1 MLTIQ
6 NFTAIHPEAK
16 IGDNVHIDPFTTIHK
31 NVEIGDGTW
40 IGSNVTIMEGA
51 RIGKNCKIFPG
62 AVISAISQDLKYKG
76 EESYV
81 VIGDNTTIREY
92 VTINRS
98 SNEFGITT
106 LGSNCHI
113 MAYSHIAHDCNVG
126 DSCIFSNNSTLAG
139 HVKIGNYVV
148 LSGFTAINQFSN
160 VGEYS
165 FIAGGSQVRK
175 DIPPF
180 IKAGRNPLCY
190 LGVNNIGLKRNGF
203 SENLIKKIQSIY
215 KIIFQNKMN
224 VTQATNFLENKFEKI
239 NEKDII
245 IQFIKK
251 SERGILKG
259 YN

>member
-31 NVEIGDGTW
+31 NVEIGDDTW

-62 AVISAISQDLKYKG
+62 AVISAITQDLKFKG

-92 VTINRS
+92 VTINRGTA
-98 SNEFGITT
+98 EFGITT
-106 LGSNCHI
+106 IGNNCNI
-113 MAYSHIAHDCNVG
+113 LAYSHVAHDCSIGNNTVL
-126 DSCIFSNNSTLAG
+126 SNNTTLAG
-139 HVKIGNYVV
+139 HVIIGENVV
-148 LSGFTAINQFSN
+148 ISGLTAINQFSII
-160 VGEYS
+160 GDYA
-165 FIAGGSQVRK
+165 FIAGGSQIRK
-175 DIPPF
+175 DIPPY

-190 LGVNNIGLKRNGF
+190 LGINNVGLRRNGF
-203 SENLIKKIQSIY
+203 SENLIKNLQSIY

-224 VTQATNFLENKFEKI
+224 VSQAIDILENKFEKI
-239 NEKDII
+239 NEKQKII
-245 IQFIKK
+245 EFIKK

>member
-6 NFTAIHPEAK
+6 NFTTIHPEAK
-16 IGDNVHIDPFTTIHK
+16 IGDNVHIDSFTTIHK

-81 VIGDNTTIREY
+81 IIGDNTTIREY

-139 HVKIGNYVV
+139 HVKIGNNVV

-224 VTQATNFLENKFEKI
+224 VTQAINFLENEFEKI